1 MTVMRDRRKEARL
14 EREHIAL
21 LATKRRWHPPG
32 IGAWIAIGSITVL
45 LFWLGVWQLERLQW
59 KEGLIHEIEA
69 SRYTPA
75 VEGLPKNLSDTHS
88 MDFVR
93 VHLIGEYLH
102 DYEIHLA
109 ARYYQSQLGYHILTP
124 FQLEDGRIV
133 LVNRGWVKLEDKNPA
148 NRPDGQIKGKQSII
162 VMIRND
168 NDRSYFTPDPDIKD
182 NVWFWRDVKA
192 ISKSTGLELLPMN
205 TDLLYKAPAGDKPHP
220 SDGLIELRND
230 HLGYAL
236 TWFCICITGVLT
248 FIMFYYRLPEPLAAE
263 EKSA

>member
-1 MTVMRDRRKEARL
+1 MTAMRDRRKEARL
-14 EREHIAL
+14 EREHRAL
-21 LATKRRWHPPG
+21 MATKRRWYPPKM
-32 IGAWIAIGSITVL
+32 GAWIGIISVTIM
-45 LFWLGVWQLERLQW
+45 LFWLGIWQLGRLQW
-59 KEGLIHEIEA
+59 KEGLIHAIET
-69 SRYTPA
+69 SRYTRA
-75 VEGLPKNLSDTHS
+75 MECLPKHISDTRS
-88 MDFVR
+88 MDFAR
-93 VHLIGEYLH
+93 VHLVGEYLH

-148 NRPDGQIKGKQSII
+148 NRTDSQLKGKQSII

-182 NVWFWRDVKA
+182 NVWFWRDLTA
-192 ISKSTGLELLPMN
+192 ISKATGLQLLPVN
-205 TDLLYKAPAGDKPHP
+205 VDLLYKAPLGGRPHP

-236 TWFCICITGVLT
+236 TWFCIGITGLIT
-248 FIMFYYRLPEPLAAE
+248 FIMFYYRLPDPVPAPKE
-263 EKSA
+263 